1 VKRRVELRGI
11 PNAPKPI
18 EGYELTLS
26 LIRLGEVLLNL
37 LKNLH
42 SSDEVPVPD
51 MRHAEYTTLHVGL
64 R

>member
-1 VKRRVELRGI
+1 M
-11 PNAPKPI
+11 

-42 SSDEVPVPD
+42 SSDEVTVPD
-51 MRHAEYTTLHVGL
+51 MRYAEYTTLHVGL